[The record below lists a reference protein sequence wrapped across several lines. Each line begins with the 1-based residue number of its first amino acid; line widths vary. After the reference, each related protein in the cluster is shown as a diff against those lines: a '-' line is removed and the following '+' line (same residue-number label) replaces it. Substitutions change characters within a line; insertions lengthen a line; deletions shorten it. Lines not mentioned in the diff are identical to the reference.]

1 LIEESIITRSRSGD
15 KAAFTEMVKVLS
27 PVAWRISFRILADN
41 EAAEDVAQE
50 VMVKLWR
57 NVDQIR
63 EGRKFPSW
71 FYRIVVNCCYDELR
85 KQKRNIVHKTDERTW
100 SILGE
105 IVKGDNSEG
114 PSIEEYAEIMKAV
127 TEKLTPA
134 QKTVFIL
141 SDLEGMDNGQIEEIT
156 GMGRNT
162 VKANLHYARKRV
174 MELIK
179 ERF

>member
-1 LIEESIITRSRSGD
+1 MT
-15 KAAFTEMVKVLS
+15 AFSEMVNALS
-27 PVAWRISFRILADN
+27 PVAWRIAFRILADN
-41 EAAEDVAQE
+41 ESAEDAAQE
-50 VMVKLWR
+50 SMVKLWR
-57 NVDQIR
+57 NL
-63 EGRKFPSW
+63 GRFRDNQKFSSW
-71 FYRIVVNCCYDELR
+71 FYKIVVNCCYDELR
-85 KQKRNIVHKTDERTW
+85 KRKKNIVHKTDERTW

-105 IVKGDNSEG
+105 IVKGDTGEG
-114 PSIEEYAEIMKAV
+114 PTIEEYEGIMKSI

-134 QKTVFIL
+134 QKAVFVL